1 MAHKITTFEPTMS
14 ARDWATVEAF
24 SRSVVADAAPK
35 TTAAAVDLLTAV
47 SRLALWC
54 HKTAG
59 YPLERP
65 VVFDR
70 DVISEYVTHGCPELR
85 TKGSRGTRRSL
96 LLRVAEAV
104 LPPQERVARLEALCV
119 ANPRAPY
126 TPAEQISLR
135 SWAAGQVTAQRRQD
149 CHVLLALGLGAGL
162 SAGEMMTL
170 RVGDIETDDDGVLVH
185 VHGKRDRV
193 VPVLGQWEHALITLR
208 TTCLPDELALGASR
222 STMNANWVS
231 NFVYKTSGSFKPTSQ
246 QMRNTWIVHHL
257 TARTPFYA
265 LVVAAGLETTEM
277 LDRLLR
283 FVPRPTQDEVRTA
296 LRKAVRE
303 SQ

>member
-1 MAHKITTFEPTMS
+1 VATKIKSFEPTMS
-14 ARDWATVEAF
+14 QRDWAAVEEF

-54 HKTAG
+54 HKSAG
-59 YPLERP
+59 YPLERE

-96 LLRVAEAV
+96 LLRVAESV

-126 TPAEQISLR
+126 TEAEQISLR

-162 SAGEMMTL
+162 SSGEMMAL
-170 RVGDIETDDDGVLVH
+170 RVSDIEADDEGVLVH

-193 VPVLGQWEHALITLR
+193 VPVLGHWEPALANLR
-208 TTCLPDELALGASR
+208 ETCNPAEPALGANR
-222 STMNANWVS
+222 TTMNPNWVS
-231 NFVYKTSGSFKPTSQ
+231 NFVSKTQGSLKPNSQ
-246 QMRNTWIVHHL
+246 RMRNTWIVHHL

-283 FVPRPTQDEVRTA
+283 FVPRPTQDEVRAA
-296 LRKAVRE
+296 LRQAVRD
-303 SQ
+303 SR